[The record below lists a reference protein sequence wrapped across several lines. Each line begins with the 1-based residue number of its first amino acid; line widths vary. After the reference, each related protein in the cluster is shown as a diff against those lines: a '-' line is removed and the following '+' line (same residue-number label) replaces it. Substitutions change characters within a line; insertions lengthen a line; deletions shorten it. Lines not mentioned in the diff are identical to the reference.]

1 MTRKV
6 RRRRGK
12 NGNDGIQYIELFE
25 EHETMRHQVERL
37 KHVAPRQGVK
47 LVRALT
53 AAFVAIGMMVTGS
66 VVLSSSTANA
76 DSSKADGSLC
86 TPQTIGLGDNTSD
99 AKVDSG
105 VATYVGGNMYVGANT
120 GNYSELNGHQA
131 PDKSYAVETEGLT
144 LVNGKLAINSAKK
157 SWNRRGFRFGVVG
170 FGGQYRPE
178 AGSDVLVVAGNNSL
192 TMKDNLYNNSQVV
205 SALGGWAD
213 GNTARGFVNTNT
225 GDQYKVKIKGNTSV
239 PYNNGPK
246 TGEDAA
252 YAPTG
257 SNYSRSVYDAGK
269 DKDATG
275 TDVTYS
281 NDVSLSNVSV
291 NGETK
296 DYSKFLT
303 ENVQGVSNKLLTA
316 NKTGEV
322 AASTAPGGSYSR
334 YHYRYMDSTETGI
347 NKNTK
352 YVFNFVEGTPGTNEQ
367 KEKLIT
373 FAGTNNPSLEVFDV
387 DASMLNSDG
396 YSGISFAFKNISNTA
411 SVVINVTGS
420 NAITFNNGWRFWWNG
435 TEISNGY
442 VTANAGDGHVTDEM
456 RKAYSNAAQK
466 IMWNFA
472 ETSKLT
478 IKGGVADSGYVKYGT
493 YGTQNP
499 QVLKSYDDPAA
510 AMLGSIMVPNGS
522 FESHVTT
529 NGRVYVSGDFSMY
542 NPNNIGVD
550 MAEGATASV
559 IDMDQERHNLPWNGQ
574 LTSSCSTIQWSKVDA
589 DGNALG
595 GTTWSV
601 YGTKNNA
608 VAASATPLTTIT
620 DNGWNDG
627 DEADGKF
634 SLTGLA
640 PNATYYIKET
650 STGSYDY
657 ELNENVY
664 QINTGDEG
672 ASSATVTAVY
682 DKNGN
687 AVTDASVKLLV
698 DGKIVNKKRGTS
710 LEWSKV
716 DADDPDTK
724 LAGSTWNLTK
734 YTNEDRTDV
743 ESGWPKSIKDST
755 VAVTGVSIGSDG
767 TVYTDGQDLGEKEV
781 NGIFTLSA
789 TVTPSEAP
797 SGVVWSS
804 SNDYYA
810 TVDAGSGIVT
820 PKSNSGDEYVSITA
834 CSTSNTSVCSSVKF
848 KVTGATAARVA
859 VSPNTAT
866 VVEGKTVQLTAT
878 VNPQQ
883 DITWSS
889 NNELIATVDQNGL
902 VTAKS
907 AGTATIMA
915 STADGT
921 FDSAD
926 ITVTSSKQYLT
937 LYFDANNQ
945 GQWSANNV
953 QVHYSLKDNT
963 WTDQNMTQMSGSCS
977 HYAYAQI
984 PMDDIS
990 VSSQFGFRTKSGQ
1003 GWYGPGNANVP
1014 KTGGNFKFAGNAT
1027 LPENVTISA
1036 GPSYSTSAPSGCVA
1050 TLSTQSAKSA
1060 KAVRKAARA
1069 ATQSGTSGPVNAARG
1084 ELTDEDTNPG
1094 AFRISDLADGYYVLE
1109 ETGEPNG
1116 FDVGGTYKITI
1127 QNGQVTWDHAKTGNK
1142 LPNTRKTGM
1151 VTWNK
1156 VDKTDGTKLLGG
1168 SEWRLT
1174 QTKSFSW
1181 VDGKAKYTETSKDLA
1196 TITDCVDS
1204 STTQC
1209 AASTEAY
1216 ADVDGKAGQ
1225 FRIMGLEWGEY
1236 ELVETKAPDGYD
1248 LDSTPHTFRFG
1259 PAEGSDVTGEWYT
1272 SSGFNA
1278 NTTSGYNANTAFA
1291 VDGGSITNT
1300 PGVVLPSTGGEG
1312 LNKMYTAGFLA
1323 VAIAVAGLAL
1333 SLRRRQS

>member
-1 MTRKV
+1 
-6 RRRRGK
+6 
-12 NGNDGIQYIELFE
+12 
-25 EHETMRHQVERL
+25 MRHQVERL

-352 YVFNFVEGTPGTNEQ
+352 YVFDFVKGTPGTNEQ

-387 DASMLNSDG
+387 DASMLNSEG
-396 YSGISFAFKNISNTA
+396 YSGISFAFENISDTA

-574 LTSSCSTIQWSKVDA
+574 LTTSCSTIQWSKVDA

-601 YGTKNNA
+601 YGTKNDA

-627 DEADGKF
+627 NDADGEF
-634 SLTGLA
+634 SLTGLTA
-640 PNATYYIKET
+640 NATYYIKET
-650 STGSYDY
+650 STGSADY
-657 ELNENVY
+657 QLNENVY
-664 QINTGDEG
+664 RIDTGAEG
-672 ASSATVTAVY
+672 ASSASIAAVY

-687 AVTDASVKLLV
+687 EITDESAKTLWN
-698 DGKIVNKKRGTS
+698 GKIVNKKRGSS
-710 LEWSKV
+710 LAWSKV
-716 DADDPDTK
+716 DADSTDTK

-734 YTNEDRTDV
+734 YADEARTNAE
-743 ESGWPKSIKDST
+743 EGWPKSIKDNT
-755 VAVTGVSIGSDG
+755 VKVTGVTIKDLTTGAEYS
-767 TVYTDGQDLGEKEV
+767 DGQDLGEKAV
-781 NGIFTLSA
+781 NNVFRLSV
-789 TVTPSEAP
+789 TVIPSGAP

-804 SNDYYA
+804 SNDFYA

-820 PKSNSGDEYVSITA
+820 PKSNSGGEYVTITA
-834 CSTSNTSVCSSVKF
+834 CSTSNTNVCSSVKF
-848 KVTGATAARVA
+848 KVTGATAAKVTVA
-859 VSPNTAT
+859 PSTVT
-866 VVEGKTVQLTAT
+866 VVEGKTTQLTAT

-883 DITWSS
+883 DVTWSS
-889 NNELIATVDQNGL
+889 NNELVARVDQNGL
-902 VTAKS
+902 VTGVS
-907 AGTATIMA
+907 AGTATVTA
-915 STADGT
+915 STADGV
-921 FDSAD
+921 SASAK
-926 ITVTSSKQYLT
+926 ITVASAQKYLT
-937 LYFDANNQ
+937 LYFDSNYQ
-945 GQWSANNV
+945 GNWSASNV
-953 QVHYSLKDNT
+953 QVYYRTKSNT
-963 WTDQNMTQMSGSCS
+963 WVAQDMTQMSDSCGQ
-977 HYAYAQI
+977 YAYARI
-984 PMDDIS
+984 LMDEIS
-990 VSSQFGFRTKSGQ
+990 VDSQFGFRTKSGQ
-1003 GWYGPGNANVP
+1003 GWYGPGNTNVP
-1014 KTGGNFKFAGNAT
+1014 KSNGNFKFTSGTT

-1036 GPSYSTSAPSGCVA
+1036 GPNYSPTAPNNCAVSNA
-1050 TLSTQSAKSA
+1050 STQSAKAS
-1060 KAVRKAARA
+1060 RKAAKV
-1069 ATQSGTSGPVNAARG
+1069 ATQASGAGRLANAAQS
-1084 ELTDEDTNPG
+1084 ELIDEDTDPG

-1116 FDVGGTYKITI
+1116 FDIGGTYKITI
-1127 QNGQVTWDHAKTGNK
+1127 KGGKITWDPAMEGNK
-1142 LPNTRKTGM
+1142 LTNKRKTGM

-1156 VDKTDGTKLLGG
+1156 VDKTDGAKLLGG
-1168 SEWRLT
+1168 SEWTLT
-1174 QTKSFSW
+1174 QTKNFSW
-1181 VDGKAKYTETSKDLA
+1181 VNGKASYTEANEELP

-1204 STTQC
+1204 SGPQC
-1209 AASTEAY
+1209 AASTDAY
-1216 ADVDGKAGQ
+1216 ADIDGAAGQ
-1225 FRIMGLEWGEY
+1225 FRIMGLAWGEY
-1236 ELVETKAPDGYD
+1236 KLVEKKAPAGYD
-1248 LDSTPHTFRFG
+1248 LDSKTEHVFRIG

-1272 SSGFNA
+1272 SSGFKTD
-1278 NTTSGYNANTAFA
+1278 TTDAYNANTAFT

>member
-1 MTRKV
+1 
-6 RRRRGK
+6 
-12 NGNDGIQYIELFE
+12 
-25 EHETMRHQVERL
+25 MRHQVERL
-37 KHVAPRQGVK
+37 KHVALRQGVK
-47 LVRALT
+47 PVRALT
-53 AAFVAIGMMVTGS
+53 ATLVAVGMMATAAIFF
-66 VVLSSSTANA
+66 VLPTTTSANA
-76 DSSKADGSLC
+76 DDSYGDYGDGKVFVPSSITMGDSGASTNDIDTGLATFVGRDFYVGKPKNGDTQSLNENSIDGSWAAEMEGQ
-86 TPQTIGLGDNTSD
+86 TFIRGRYMQRAQKGFFTIGTVAFGAQYLPSNNSTIIAVEGEHSAFDSSVQSIVQAWNST
-99 AKVDSG
+99 ASG
-105 VATYVGGNMYVGANT
+105 VTQQQGAGIQQT
-120 GNYSELNGHQA
+120 DRG
-131 PDKSYAVETEGLT
+131 DKGKTNFDT
-144 LVNGKLAINSAKK
+144 KLAGSMTKLWGTSFSDGTIKKQSIYKYGFNGVEDSSASWGQTDFSGVKDGQGNAIDEYGTKVSTDSETLKK
-157 SWNRRGFRFGVVG
+157 MPANGTVTFADAPAQNNYERRKYDYDKYDAFAKN
-170 FGGQYRPE
+170 E
-178 AGSDVLVVAGNNSL
+178 SEKNAGKTIWKNNTYGETSFS
-192 TMKDNLYNNSQVV
+192 T
-205 SALGGWAD
+205 
-213 GNTARGFVNTNT
+213 
-225 GDQYKVKIKGNTSV
+225 YKVTMNFQSGD
-239 PYNNGPK
+239 
-246 TGEDAA
+246 ERLA
-252 YAPTG
+252 
-257 SNYSRSVYDAGK
+257 
-269 DKDATG
+269 
-275 TDVTYS
+275 
-281 NDVSLSNVSV
+281 
-291 NGETK
+291 
-296 DYSKFLT
+296 
-303 ENVQGVSNKLLTA
+303 
-316 NKTGEV
+316 
-322 AASTAPGGSYSR
+322 
-334 YHYRYMDSTETGI
+334 
-347 NKNTK
+347 
-352 YVFNFVEGTPGTNEQ
+352 VFNGDGTSSMQIFEI
-367 KEKLIT
+367 K
-373 FAGTNNPSLEVFDV
+373 
-387 DASMLNSDG
+387 ASDLNSDKG
-396 YSGISFAFKNISNTA
+396 LDFWFRNIPDNA
-411 SVVINVTGS
+411 SVLVNVVDDTTG
-420 NAITFNNGWRFWWNG
+420 AKTPITMRTGWRFWWGGSDANDPISAG
-435 TEISNGY
+435 ATEISNGY
-442 VTANAGDGHVTDEM
+442 VTGDTNS
-456 RKAYSNAAQK
+456 ALYSKVAQK

-472 ETSKLT
+472 DSSSVTV
-478 IKGGVADSGYVKYGT
+478 KGGKASNVTVSRLHADNADWWYTSTESISNSSVD
-493 YGTQNP
+493 
-499 QVLKSYDDPAA
+499 DDPSADL
-510 AMLGSIMVPNGS
+510 LGSIMVPNGS
-522 FESHVTT
+522 LESHVTT
-529 NGRVYVSGDFSMY
+529 NGRVYVGEDFCMY
-542 NPNNIGVD
+542 NPTQAKHNGSYINS
-550 MAEGATASV
+550 ASI
-559 IDMDQERHNLPWNGQ
+559 IDMDQERHNFPWGGQ
-574 LTSSCSTIQWSKVDA
+574 FNAQGVRIQWNKVDES
-589 DGNALG
+589 GKPLV
-595 GTTWSV
+595 GTTWAV
-601 YGTKNNA
+601 YGSKNDAMHNEN
-608 VAASATPLTTIT
+608 VLLTVT
-620 DNGWNDG
+620 DNGAG
-627 DEADGKF
+627 DADPMAGTIQPMVD
-634 SLTGLA
+634 LTA
-640 PNATYYIKET
+640 NATYYLKET
-650 STGSYDY
+650 ASVSGYMLNTNIYRILAGDAGKTYSTIDKVYDANSDITADTGKNLLSNGAVVNKATGS
-657 ELNENVY
+657 
-664 QINTGDEG
+664 
-672 ASSATVTAVY
+672 
-682 DKNGN
+682 
-687 AVTDASVKLLV
+687 
-698 DGKIVNKKRGTS
+698 S

-716 DADDPDTK
+716 DADDTDTR

-734 YTNEDRTDV
+734 YTDGNRTNA

-1300 PGVVLPSTGGEG
+1300 PGVVLPGTGGEG
-1312 LNKMYTAGFLA
+1312 LNKMYAAGFLA

>member
-1 MTRKV
+1 
-6 RRRRGK
+6 
-12 NGNDGIQYIELFE
+12 
-25 EHETMRHQVERL
+25 MRHQVERL
-37 KHVAPRQGVK
+37 KHVALKRGIKPA
-47 LVRALT
+47 RALT
-53 AAFVAIGMMVTGS
+53 AAIVAVGMMTTAAVSIG
-66 VVLSSSTANA
+66 SSSANA
-76 DSSKADGSLC
+76 DSVKANGSLC
-86 TPQTIGLGDNTSD
+86 TPTTIGLGDDTSN

-105 VATYVGGNMYVGANT
+105 VATYVGGNMYVGANLN
-120 GNYSELNGHQA
+120 NYSELNGSQG
-131 PDKSYAVETEGLT
+131 PDKSYAVEAEGLT

-170 FGGQYRPE
+170 FGGQYRPK
-178 AGSDVLVVAGNNSL
+178 ADSDVLVVAGNNSL

-205 SALGGWAD
+205 SALGGWTD

-225 GDQYKVKIKGNTSV
+225 GDQYKAKIQGNTSV

-269 DKDATG
+269 DKEATS

-296 DYSKFLT
+296 DYSNFLK
-303 ENVQGVSNKLLTA
+303 ESVQGTSSKLLKA
-316 NKTGEV
+316 KTTGTV
-322 AASTAPGGSYSR
+322 TSGTAPAGTYSR
-334 YHYRYMDSTETGI
+334 YHYRYKDPTETGI

-352 YVFNFVEGTPGTNEQ
+352 YDFNFVEGNPGTNQQ

-373 FAGTNNPSLEVFDV
+373 FAGTNDPSLEVFDV
-387 DASMLNSDG
+387 DASMLNSEG
-396 YSGISFAFKNISNTA
+396 YSGISFAFTNISDTA

-442 VTANAGDGHVTDEM
+442 VTANAGDGHVTDAM
-456 RKAYSNAAQK
+456 RKSYSNAAQK

-493 YGTQNP
+493 YGTSNP

-529 NGRVYVSGDFSMY
+529 NGRVYVYGDFSMY
-542 NPNNIGVD
+542 NPSNIGVD
-550 MAEGATASV
+550 MAEDATSSV

-574 LTSSCSTIQWSKVDA
+574 LTTSCSTIQWSKVDA

-601 YGTKNNA
+601 YGTKNDA

-627 DEADGKF
+627 NDADGEF
-634 SLTGLA
+634 SLTGLTA
-640 PNATYYIKET
+640 NATYYIKET
-650 STGSYDY
+650 STGSADY
-657 ELNENVY
+657 QLNENVY
-664 QINTGDEG
+664 RIDTGDEG
-672 ASSATVTAVY
+672 ASSPSITAVY

-687 AVTDASVKLLV
+687 EIADELAKTLWN
-698 DGKIVNKKRGTS
+698 GKIVNKKRGSS
-710 LEWSKV
+710 LAWSKV
-716 DADDPDTK
+716 DADDTDTK

-734 YTNEDRTDV
+734 YTSEARTDV
-743 ESGWPKSIKDST
+743 EEGWPKSIEDNT
-755 VAVTGVSIGSDG
+755 VNVTGVTIKDLMTGAEYSD
-767 TVYTDGQDLGEKEV
+767 DQDLGEKAV
-781 NGIFTLSA
+781 NNVFRLSA

-804 SNDYYA
+804 SNDFYA

-820 PKSNSGDEYVSITA
+820 PKSNSGDEYVTITA
-834 CSTSNTSVCSSVKF
+834 CSTSNADVCSSVKF
-848 KVTGATAARVA
+848 KVTGDSGLKV
-859 VSPNTAT
+859 T
-866 VVEGKTVQLTAT
+866 VTPENEKIVEGKTVQLHAT
-878 VNPQQ
+878 VNPEGHK
-883 DITWSS
+883 ITWSS
-889 NNELIATVDQNGL
+889 NNELVAKVDQNGL
-902 VTAKS
+902 VKGVGV
-907 AGTATIMA
+907 GTATITA
-915 STADGT
+915 STAEGA
-921 FDSAD
+921 FASAE
-926 ITVTSSKQYLT
+926 ITVTSAQKYLT
-937 LYFDANNQ
+937 LYFDSNNQ

-953 QVHYSLKDNT
+953 KVHYRLKDNVT
-963 WTDQNMTQMSGSCS
+963 WIDQDMTQMSGSCS
-977 HYAYAQI
+977 QYAYAQI

-990 VSSQFGFRTKSGQ
+990 ASSQFGFLPKNGQ
-1003 GWYGPGNANVP
+1003 DWYGPGNADVP
-1014 KTGGNFKFAGNAT
+1014 KSDGNFKFARDTT
-1027 LPENVTISA
+1027 LPENVTIST
-1036 GPSYSTSAPSGCVA
+1036 GPNYSASAPSGCAV
-1050 TLSTQSAKSA
+1050 TSTQSAKSA
-1060 KAVRKAARA
+1060 KAVRKAAKA
-1069 ATQSGTSGPVNAARG
+1069 ATQASGTSRAANAALG

-1116 FDVGGTYKITI
+1116 FDVGVTYKITI
-1127 QNGQVTWDHAKTGNK
+1127 QNGQVTWDPAKTGNK

-1168 SEWRLT
+1168 SEWKLT

-1181 VDGKAKYTETSKDLA
+1181 ENGKAKYTETSTVLA
-1196 TITDCVDS
+1196 TIKDCVDS
-1204 STTQC
+1204 STAQC
-1209 AASTEAY
+1209 AASTETY
-1216 ADVDGKAGQ
+1216 ADIDGAAGQ
-1225 FRIMGLEWGEY
+1225 FRIMGLAWGEY
-1236 ELVETKAPDGYD
+1236 QLVETKAPDGYD
-1248 LDSTPHTFRFG
+1248 LDSTPHTFRIG

-1272 SSGFNA
+1272 SNGFKTD
-1278 NTTSGYNANTAFA
+1278 TTAAYNANTAFT

>member
-1 MTRKV
+1 
-6 RRRRGK
+6 
-12 NGNDGIQYIELFE
+12 
-25 EHETMRHQVERL
+25 MRHQVERL

-47 LVRALT
+47 LARALT

-105 VATYVGGNMYVGANT
+105 VATYVGGNMYVGANV
-120 GNYSELNGHQA
+120 GNYSELNGSQG
-131 PDKSYAVETEGLT
+131 PDKSYAVEAEGLT

-334 YHYRYMDSTETGI
+334 YHYRYKDPTETGI
-347 NKNTK
+347 NKNSK
-352 YVFNFVEGTPGTNEQ
+352 YVFNFVEGTPGTNQQ

-373 FAGTNNPSLEVFDV
+373 FTGTNNPSLEVFYV
-387 DASMLNSDG
+387 DASMLNSVG
-396 YSGISFAFKNISNTA
+396 YSGISFAFTNISDTA
-411 SVVINVTGS
+411 SVVINVKGS

-435 TEISNGY
+435 NEISNGY
-442 VTANAGDGHVTDEM
+442 VTAKAGGGHVTDAM
-456 RKAYSNAAQK
+456 RTAYSNAAQK

-478 IKGGVADSGYVKYGT
+478 INGGKALNGSYRQYGHSTDSRYT
-493 YGTQNP
+493 LTSQ
-499 QVLKSYDDPAA
+499 DDPAA

-529 NGRVYVSGDFSMY
+529 NGRVYVGGDFSMY
-542 NPNNIGVD
+542 NPNNIGVN
-550 MAEGATASV
+550 MAEGETASV

-574 LTSSCSTIQWSKVDA
+574 LTTSCSTIQWSKVDA
-589 DGNALG
+589 SGKALG

-601 YGTKNNA
+601 YGTKNDA
-608 VAASATPLTTIT
+608 VSASATPLTTIT

-627 DEADGKF
+627 NDADGKF
-634 SLTGLA
+634 SLTGLTA
-640 PNATYYIKET
+640 NATYYIKET
-650 STGSYDY
+650 STGSADY
-657 ELNENVY
+657 RLNENVY
-664 QINTGDEG
+664 RIDTGDEG
-672 ASSATVTAVY
+672 ASSASITAVY

-687 AVTDASVKLLV
+687 EITDDSAKTLLN
-698 DGKIVNKKRGTS
+698 GEIVNKKRGSS
-710 LEWSKV
+710 LAWSKV
-716 DADDPDTK
+716 DAESTDTK
-724 LAGSTWNLTK
+724 LAGATWNLTK
-734 YTNEDRTDV
+734 YTDEARTNV
-743 ESGWPKSIKDST
+743 EEGWPRSIEDNTVKVTGITIKDLT
-755 VAVTGVSIGSDG
+755 TGAEYS
-767 TVYTDGQDLGEKEV
+767 DGQDLGEKAV
-781 NGIFTLSA
+781 NSVFRLSA
-789 TVTPSEAP
+789 TVAPSGAP

-804 SNDYYA
+804 SNDFYA

-820 PKSNSGDEYVSITA
+820 PKSNSGDDYVTITA
-834 CSTSNTSVCSSVKF
+834 CSTSNAGVCSSVKF
-848 KVTGATAARVA
+848 KVTGATAVKVT
-859 VSPNTAT
+859 VSPSTAT
-866 VVEGKTVQLTAT
+866 VVEGKTTQLTAT

-883 DITWSS
+883 DVTWSS
-889 NNELIATVDQNGL
+889 NNELVARVDQNGL
-902 VTAKS
+902 VTGVS
-907 AGTATIMA
+907 AGTATVTA
-915 STADGT
+915 STADGV
-921 FDSAD
+921 SASAE
-926 ITVTSSKQYLT
+926 ITVTSAQKYLT
-937 LYFDANNQ
+937 LYFDSNYQ
-945 GQWSANNV
+945 GNWSASNV
-953 QVHYSLKDNT
+953 QVYYRTKSNA
-963 WTDQNMTQMSGSCS
+963 WVAQSMTQMSGSCGQ
-977 HYAYAQI
+977 YAYARI
-984 PMDDIS
+984 PMDNIN
-990 VSSQFGFRTKSGQ
+990 VSSQFGFRHLDGS

-1014 KTGGNFKFAGNAT
+1014 KSDGNFKFTSEAT

-1036 GPSYSTSAPSGCVA
+1036 GPNYSATAPNGCAVSASMR
-1050 TLSTQSAKSA
+1050 SAKSA
-1060 KAVRKAARA
+1060 KAVRKAA
-1069 ATQSGTSGPVNAARG
+1069 TKTSGTSRAANVAQDERK
-1084 ELTDEDTNPG
+1084 DEDTDPG

-1116 FDVGGTYKITI
+1116 FDVGGEYKITI
-1127 QNGQVTWDHAKTGNK
+1127 KNGQAEWDPAQTGNK
-1142 LPNTRKTGM
+1142 LPNKRKTGM

-1168 SEWRLT
+1168 SEWKLT
-1174 QTKSFSW
+1174 RTKSFSW
-1181 VDGKAKYTETSKDLA
+1181 VNGKASYKEENKELA
-1196 TITDCVDS
+1196 TIKDCVDS
-1204 STTQC
+1204 SATQC
-1209 AASTEAY
+1209 DVSTEPY
-1216 ADVDGKAGQ
+1216 PDIDGKAGQ
-1225 FRIMGLEWGEY
+1225 FRIKGLAWGEY
-1236 ELVETKAPDGYD
+1236 KLVENKAPDGYNI
-1248 LDSTPHTFRFG
+1248 DSTPHAFRIG
-1259 PAEGSDVTGEWYT
+1259 PAEGSDVTGDWYT
-1272 SSGFNA
+1272 SSGFNPA
-1278 NTTSGYNANTAFA
+1278 ATAAYNANDAFT

-1300 PGVVLPSTGGEG
+1300 PGVVLPGTGGEG
-1312 LNKMYTAGFLA
+1312 LNKMYAAGFLA

-1333 SLRRRQS
+1333 SLRRRQ